1 MTLTESLKKCNFVT
15 YLEKQNMDA
24 KINMQ
29 ISYQQLYQLVKQL
42 PVIEKKKLFSSLLK
56 DGMEKPGTDSVYT
69 HFASENALAKDW
81 LSIEEDEA
89 WKDL

>member
-1 MTLTESLKKCNFVT
+1 
-15 YLEKQNMDA
+15 MDA
-24 KINMQ
+24 KINIP

-56 DGMEKPGTDSVYT
+56 EGLEKPGEDSVYT
-69 HFASENALAKDW
+69 HFASEKSLAKDW
-81 LSIEEDEA
+81 FSSEEDEA

>member
-1 MTLTESLKKCNFVT
+1 
-15 YLEKQNMDA
+15 MDA
-24 KINMQ
+24 KINIP

-56 DGMEKPGTDSVYT
+56 EGLEKSGDDSVYT
-69 HFASENALAKDW
+69 HFASEKSLAKDW
-81 LSIEEDEA
+81 NTSDEDEA